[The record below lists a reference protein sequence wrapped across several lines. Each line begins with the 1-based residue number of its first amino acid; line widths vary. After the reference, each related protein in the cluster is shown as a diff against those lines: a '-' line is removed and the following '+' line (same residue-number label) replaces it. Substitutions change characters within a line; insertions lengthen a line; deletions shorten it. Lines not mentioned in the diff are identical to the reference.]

1 MHQQCMNMITLFRTS
16 EKRHE
21 EHQNPSSWAA
31 RIGFFFGPMPIAVVA
46 CFLAVVELVSC
57 PYRSIKLIGCA
68 SRQPATWLRLG
79 LLNVWMWGSIQ
90 PRIRWVKHGE
100 LLLPWLGSCDL
111 HLRSPRIAVWMTT
124 FVGSQNLLILPS
136 FCALFNEFNDLLFII
151 WSFVGSQ
158 NLFISNFGALSP
170 WMCNDS
176 YCCQKAFFPKV
187 LITCDHT
194 ARTVRMTYSIELF
207 FVLDVVSILS
217 LGCLWYMIL

>member
-111 HLRSPRIAVWMTT
+111 HLSWSPSPVWMTT
-124 FVGSQNLLILPS
+124 FVGGVRIYWPS
-136 FCALFNEFNDLLFII
+136 FM
-151 WSFVGSQ
+151 
-158 NLFISNFGALSP
+158 FISNFGALSP

>member
-111 HLRSPRIAVWMTT
+111 HLSWSPRGPSPAVWMTT

-136 FCALFNEFNDLLFII
+136 FM
-151 WSFVGSQ
+151 
-158 NLFISNFGALSP
+158 FISNFGALSP